1 MLAVPD
7 QIEAHDAGPRSGG
20 TERMCVVT
28 RNVKPVD
35 ELLRFV
41 VGPDG
46 TLVADVKRKLPG
58 RGVWV
63 TATRAAVVEA
73 IKRGAFK
80 RSLKDNIR
88 IPTDLPDRVEA
99 LLARSALDALSIAHK
114 AGRVVAGFERVERAI
129 AADDLAALIHAVDA
143 APDGVRKLA
152 AAQVRSNVGKTLR
165 LSSPANAGDANTAA
179 SRTIGC
185 PASAGHGAE
194 VGAPELRERMPIP
207 LIRTF
212 TTTQLDLALG
222 RPNVIHAALLGG
234 REGDSFLARW
244 RTLER
249 YRANDDG
256 DERTRAGHE
265 AVQPHAASKLGT
277 E

>member
-1 MLAVPD
+1 MLAMPD
-7 QIEAHDAGPRSGG
+7 QIETHDAGPRSGG
-20 TERMCVVT
+20 TERLCVVT
-28 RNVKPVD
+28 RSVKPAD
-35 ELLRFV
+35 EMLRFV

-46 TLVADVKRKLPG
+46 TLVPDVKRKLPG

-63 TATRAAVVEA
+63 TASRAALVEA

-129 AADDLAALIHAVDA
+129 AADDLAALIHAADA
-143 APDGVRKLA
+143 APDGVRKLQKSSVMA
-152 AAQVRSNVGKTLR
+152 GLVPAIHIFKSPQDGDSRAKRGHDDGRGEDSQSGRS
-165 LSSPANAGDANTAA
+165 
-179 SRTIGC
+179 
-185 PASAGHGAE
+185 
-194 VGAPELRERMPIP
+194 IP
-207 LIRTF
+207 LIRAF